1 MSFSD
6 HLTDL
11 LLHKR
16 NIRYSGVNCA
26 LGPSKSICYRRD
38 FVKAGFVI
46 AGFFSA
52 YFTVILP
59 GFQMRFVVAGCHWGK
74 NNKKKMNRVNKSERN
89 LCPLLMRGTYINVH
103 KKIKIN
109 TDTVETYNSVILWKT
124 QRFGYTAPLQCET
137 YQNWQL
143 TKGRTEINL

>member
-6 HLTDL
+6 HLPDL

-26 LGPSKSICYRRD
+26 LGPSKSIRYRRD
-38 FVKAGFVI
+38 FVKARFVIVGFCYSAGLSNDLRYNGVFVI
-46 AGFFSA
+46 A
-52 YFTVILP
+52 
-59 GFQMRFVVAGCHWGK
+59 RFVIAGCHWGK

-89 LCPLLMRGTYINVH
+89 FCPLLMRGTYINFQ

-124 QRFGYTAPLQCET
+124 QTFRVYGPSSVW
-137 YQNWQL
+137 NMPKL
-143 TKGRTEINL
+143 TIDIG